1 MKTAAQDCD
10 MIPLTGTAV
19 LLIDFIKKY
28 LAVCCIL
35 NTDGQA
41 LEKLLKVFINLKTRL
56 FISAYINET
65 ERVMGTQK
73 SLLILHAV

>member
-1 MKTAAQDCD
+1 MKTAALN
-10 MIPLTGTAV
+10 ITGTAV
-19 LLIDFIKKY
+19 LLIDFFKKY

-35 NTDGQA
+35 NADSQVLG
-41 LEKLLKVFINLKTRL
+41 KLLKIFINLKTRL
-56 FISAYINET
+56 LISVYINET

>member
-1 MKTAAQDCD
+1 MKTAAQD
-10 MIPLTGTAV
+10 MTGTAV
-19 LLIDFIKKY
+19 LLIDFFKKY

-41 LEKLLKVFINLKTRL
+41 LGKLLKILINLKTRL
-56 FISAYINET
+56 LISVYINET

>member
-1 MKTAAQDCD
+1 MKTAALN
-10 MIPLTGTAV
+10 ITGTAV
-19 LLIDFIKKY
+19 LLIDFFKKY

-35 NTDGQA
+35 NADSQVLG
-41 LEKLLKVFINLKTRL
+41 KLLKVFINLKTRL
-56 FISAYINET
+56 LISVYINET

>member
-1 MKTAAQDCD
+1 
-10 MIPLTGTAV
+10 MIGTAV
-19 LLIDFIKKY
+19 FISVFFKKY

-56 FISAYINET
+56 LISVYINET

-73 SLLILHAV
+73 SLLILHAVQQE

>member
-1 MKTAAQDCD
+1 MKTAAQD
-10 MIPLTGTAV
+10 MIGTAV
-19 LLIDFIKKY
+19 LLIDFFKKY
-28 LAVCCIL
+28 LAVCCIF

-56 FISAYINET
+56 LISVYINET

>member
-1 MKTAAQDCD
+1 MKTAAQD
-10 MIPLTGTAV
+10 MIGTAV
-19 LLIDFIKKY
+19 FISVFFKKY

-56 FISAYINET
+56 FISVYINET

>member
-1 MKTAAQDCD
+1 MKTAAQD
-10 MIPLTGTAV
+10 MIGTAV
-19 LLIDFIKKY
+19 LLIDFFKKY

-56 FISAYINET
+56 LISVYINET
-65 ERVMGTQK
+65 KRVMGTQK

>member
-1 MKTAAQDCD
+1 MKTAALN
-10 MIPLTGTAV
+10 ITGTAV

-35 NTDGQA
+35 NADGQA

-56 FISAYINET
+56 FISVYINEA

>member
-1 MKTAAQDCD
+1 MKTAAQD
-10 MIPLTGTAV
+10 MIGTAV
-19 LLIDFIKKY
+19 LLIDFFKKY

-41 LEKLLKVFINLKTRL
+41 LEKLLKVFINLKTWL
-56 FISAYINET
+56 LISIYINET

>member
-1 MKTAAQDCD
+1 MKTAAQD
-10 MIPLTGTAV
+10 MIGTAV
-19 LLIDFIKKY
+19 LLIDFFKKY

-41 LEKLLKVFINLKTRL
+41 LGKLLEVFINLKARL
-56 FISAYINET
+56 LISVYINET
-65 ERVMGTQK
+65 KRVMGTQK

>member
-35 NTDGQA
+35 NADSQVLG
-41 LEKLLKVFINLKTRL
+41 KLLKIFINLKAWL
-56 FISAYINET
+56 LISVYINET

>member
-41 LEKLLKVFINLKTRL
+41 LGKLLEVFINLEARL
-56 FISAYINET
+56 LISVHIDEA
-65 ERVMGTQK
+65 ERIMGTQK

>member
-35 NTDGQA
+35 NTDSQV

-56 FISAYINET
+56 LISVYINET
-65 ERVMGTQK
+65 KRVMGTQK